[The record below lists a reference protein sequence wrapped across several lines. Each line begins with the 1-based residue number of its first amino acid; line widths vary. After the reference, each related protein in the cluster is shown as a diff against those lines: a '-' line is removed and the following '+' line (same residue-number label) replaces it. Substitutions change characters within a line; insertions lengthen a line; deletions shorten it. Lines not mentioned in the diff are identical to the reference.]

1 MFPRSLRAACAA
13 AALLVLAAGCRSA
26 PTPAPATATP
36 PSYAQVREA
45 QTARRH
51 DDFHRI
57 STHEHYRAGASIEVY
72 LRVAREL
79 GIEKTIFVPTGLGP
93 DNRGY
98 RENMAELLEVQRRH
112 PDRVVAFATID
123 EADPNAAAVLEAA
136 VAGGA
141 RGLKL
146 IGGHPHFYDE
156 PLDSANMY
164 RVYQVVQRHRLP
176 ILVHASLSKIP
187 EQRAQ
192 LERVLDD
199 FPDVTVI
206 AAHYAEE
213 APHLEVADELF
224 AAHPNLL
231 MDLSMGGGLKRYE
244 NMMEAD
250 AGAFRDFILRHQDR
264 LLWGSDVI
272 LTRDTTEAFLRR
284 RIAKDFAILEQ
295 PFYVDDDLAPGRVRP
310 GLHLPADVLEKV
322 YLDNPRRL
330 LGL

>member
-1 MFPRSLRAACAA
+1 MLARSLGAACAA
-13 AALLVLAAGCRSA
+13 TALVVLAMGCRSPAVPASAAAA
-26 PTPAPATATP
+26 PP
-36 PSYAQVREA
+36 PYTQVRDA
-45 QTARRH
+45 QLARRP
-51 DDFHRI
+51 DDFRRI
-57 STHEHYRAGASIEVY
+57 STHEHYRAGASIDVY

-98 RENMAELLEVQRRH
+98 QENMAELLEVQRRH

-136 VAGGA
+136 VARGA

-156 PLDSANMY
+156 HLDSPNMY
-164 RVYQVVQRHRLP
+164 RVYRVVQRHHLP

-213 APHLEVADELF
+213 APHLEAADELF

-244 NMMEAD
+244 SQIEAD
-250 AGAFRDFILRHQDR
+250 PGAFRDFILRHPDR
-264 LLWGSDVI
+264 LLWGTDVI

-284 RIAKDFAILEQ
+284 RITKDFAILEQ

-310 GLHLPADVLEKV
+310 GLHLPANVLEKI